1 VVDDKVKGAHGR
13 RAQGLSRARHTAC
26 GRCRYFEP
34 SANRARFATSP
45 LRWPGPQRHLHGAP
59 DQAGSFA
66 RRSAFRVPHQP
77 SVPVG
82 FRSVSGIAAA
92 EAAATAIKV
101 FSFMV
106 VGLCPSRLYPLS
118 CWILRPTTG
127 LLKGRSSP
135 VLNKWLVRSRALGR
149 QLSMNLFIC
158 AQHERS
164 KMSLLAAMLPWVSKT
179 RLCGGAAAVG
189 PCGFVAQKPTRGS
202 RHVTKSF
209 PPAAE
214 KSHFKQYV
222 TLA

>member
-1 VVDDKVKGAHGR
+1 MADGR
-13 RAQGLSRARHTAC
+13 RDSPAPVTPPVGGVVTLSHLQ
-26 GRCRYFEP
+26 
-34 SANRARFATSP
+34 NRARFATSP

-179 RLCGGAAAVG
+179 RLCGGGGGGWTLRV
-189 PCGFVAQKPTRGS
+189 CC
-202 RHVTKSF
+202 TKTD
-209 PPAAE
+209 
-214 KSHFKQYV
+214 QR
-222 TLA
+222 